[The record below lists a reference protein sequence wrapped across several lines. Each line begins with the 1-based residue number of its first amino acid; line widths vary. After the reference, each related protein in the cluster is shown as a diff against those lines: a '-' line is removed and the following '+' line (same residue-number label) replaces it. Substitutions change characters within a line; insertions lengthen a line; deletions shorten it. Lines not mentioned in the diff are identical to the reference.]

1 LRFFTIIPVCIFIVS
16 CSKGDSDSSNQ
27 IEPNPVVAYEVS
39 ISSSEGGSVN
49 TQSGTYNAGT
59 VLTITATPNDGYEF
73 ISWTGSNE
81 TSMEIMI
88 VVNSNIQLT
97 ANFQLIQTPEFTVT
111 TSAGV
116 GGIVS
121 GGGTFSSGTV
131 VSVVATPFEGYEF
144 TGWTGSPETSS
155 VLTITISSDLNL
167 TANFSKIF
175 SYNSKEYSYVE
186 ISEPPYGGTIFVT
199 GNIITPSNKSVFDS
213 IVYKGTDKRL
223 MYDRRNG
230 GGFIDQNPFLYD
242 AYFSDGLVTEIQI
255 NSEEYSY
262 VEISEP
268 PYGGTIFVTGNI
280 ITSTDKSVYDSIVYK
295 GTDKRLMYDRRNG
308 GGFIDHNPFLYDAYF
323 SDGLV
328 TEIQINSEFSVDQ
341 SLLEAEKYGFLIGQ
355 MSKDLRKH
363 IETMWIHKGL
373 EGYGGGNYNILVHTG
388 MSEFY
393 ESYYTGS
400 IIEETLIHE
409 ATHTSID
416 AYIYPDRQ
424 TSGEGWI
431 NAVDKDNC
439 YISDYARDYPY
450 REDLAELMPLYI
462 AVKFFPDRISEDDRN
477 KILSCCINR
486 ILYLDSLSLD
496 LNIYND

>member
-1 LRFFTIIPVCIFIVS
+1 MNLSNLTYHYLFFLLNLIIFS
-16 CSKGDSDSSNQ
+16 CSKGDSDSQTQVEST
-27 IEPNPVVAYEVS
+27 PLVTYDVS
-39 ISSSEGGSVN
+39 ISSTEGGSVN
-49 TQSGTYNAGT
+49 TQSGTFNAGT

-73 ISWTGSNE
+73 IGWTGSNE
-81 TSMEIMI
+81 SSMEITI
-88 VVNSNIQLT
+88 TVNSNIELT
-97 ANFQLIQTPEFTVT
+97 ANFQLIPNPEFTIT
-111 TSAGV
+111 TTAGS
-116 GGIVS
+116 GGSVS
-121 GGGTFSSGTV
+121 QGGTFSSGTV
-131 VSVVATPFEGYEF
+131 ISIVATPSQGYEF
-144 TGWTGSPETSS
+144 VSWTGSSETSS
-155 VLTITISSDLNL
+155 VLSITISSDLNL

-175 SYNSKEYSYVE
+175 SYNSEEYSYVE

-230 GGFIDQNPFLYD
+230 GGFID
-242 AYFSDGLVTEIQI
+242 
-255 NSEEYSY
+255 
-262 VEISEP
+262 
-268 PYGGTIFVTGNI
+268 
-280 ITSTDKSVYDSIVYK
+280 
-295 GTDKRLMYDRRNG
+295 
-308 GGFIDHNPFLYDAYF
+308 HNPFLYDAYF

-341 SLLEAEKYGFLIGQ
+341 SSLEAEKYGFLIGQ

-363 IETMWIHKGL
+363 VETMWIHKGL

-416 AYIYPDRQ
+416 AYIYPDRE

-462 AVKFFPDRISEDDRN
+462 AVKFFPDRISEEDRN

-496 LNIYND
+496 LDIYND

>member
-1 LRFFTIIPVCIFIVS
+1 MRFFTIIPVCIFIVS

-255 NSEEYSY
+255 NSE
-262 VEISEP
+262 
-268 PYGGTIFVTGNI
+268 
-280 ITSTDKSVYDSIVYK
+280 
-295 GTDKRLMYDRRNG
+295 
-308 GGFIDHNPFLYDAYF
+308 
-323 SDGLV
+323 
-328 TEIQINSEFSVDQ
+328 FSVDQ

>member
-1 LRFFTIIPVCIFIVS
+1 MNLSNLTYHYLFFLLNLIIFS
-16 CSKGDSDSSNQ
+16 CSKGDSDSQTQVEST
-27 IEPNPVVAYEVS
+27 PLVTYDVS
-39 ISSSEGGSVN
+39 ISSTEGGSVN
-49 TQSGTYNAGT
+49 TQSGTFNAGT

-73 ISWTGSNE
+73 IGWTGSNE
-81 TSMEIMI
+81 SSMEITI
-88 VVNSNIQLT
+88 TVNSNIELT
-97 ANFQLIQTPEFTVT
+97 ANFQLIPNPEFTIT
-111 TSAGV
+111 TTAGS
-116 GGIVS
+116 GGSVS
-121 GGGTFSSGTV
+121 QGGTFSSGTV
-131 VSVVATPFEGYEF
+131 ISIVATPSQGYEF
-144 TGWTGSPETSS
+144 VSWTGSSETSS
-155 VLTITISSDLNL
+155 VLSITISSDLNL

-175 SYNSKEYSYVE
+175 SYNSEEYSYVE

-230 GGFIDQNPFLYD
+230 GGFID
-242 AYFSDGLVTEIQI
+242 
-255 NSEEYSY
+255 
-262 VEISEP
+262 
-268 PYGGTIFVTGNI
+268 
-280 ITSTDKSVYDSIVYK
+280 
-295 GTDKRLMYDRRNG
+295 
-308 GGFIDHNPFLYDAYF
+308 HNPFLYDAYF

-341 SLLEAEKYGFLIGQ
+341 SSLEAEKYGFLIGQ

-363 IETMWIHKGL
+363 VETMWIHKGL

-416 AYIYPDRQ
+416 AYIYPDRK

-462 AVKFFPDRISEDDRN
+462 AVKFFPDRISEEDRN

-496 LNIYND
+496 LDIYND

>member
-1 LRFFTIIPVCIFIVS
+1 MRLLSITLLWIFVFS
-16 CSKGDSDSSNQ
+16 CTKGDSDSSNQ
-27 IEPNPVVAYEVS
+27 IEPTPVVTYDVS

-49 TQSGTYNAGT
+49 TQSGAYNAGT

-97 ANFQLIQTPEFTVT
+97 ANFQLIPVPEFTVT
-111 TSAGV
+111 TLAGE
-116 GGIVS
+116 GGLVS
-121 GGGTFSSGTV
+121 QGGTFSSGSV
-131 VSVVATPFEGYEF
+131 VSVVATPSEGYKF
-144 TGWTGSPETSS
+144 TGWTGSSETLN
-155 VLTITISSDLNL
+155 VLTITITSDINL

-175 SYNSKEYSYVE
+175 SYNS
-186 ISEPPYGGTIFVT
+186 
-199 GNIITPSNKSVFDS
+199 
-213 IVYKGTDKRL
+213 
-223 MYDRRNG
+223 
-230 GGFIDQNPFLYD
+230 
-242 AYFSDGLVTEIQI
+242 
-255 NSEEYSY
+255 EEYSY
-262 VEISEP
+262 VEINEP

-280 ITSTDKSVYDSIVYK
+280 ITSTDRSVYDSLVYK
-295 GTDKRLMYDRRNG
+295 GTDRRTMYDRRNG

-363 IETMWIHKGL
+363 VETMWIHKGL

-393 ESYYTGS
+393 ESYYTGN
-400 IIEETLIHE
+400 IIEETLLHE
-409 ATHTSID
+409 ATHTSVD
-416 AYIYPDRQ
+416 AYVYPDRL
-424 TSGEGWI
+424 TNGEEWI
-431 NAVDKDNC
+431 KAVDKDNC

-462 AVKFFPDRISEDDRN
+462 AVKFFPDRISEDVRN

-496 LNIYND
+496 LDIYKD

>member
-1 LRFFTIIPVCIFIVS
+1 MIVSKTSFYHLLILLNFIVFS
-16 CSKGDSDSSNQ
+16 CSKGESDPPNQ
-27 IEPNPVVAYEVS
+27 IEPTPVVTYDVT
-39 ISSSEGGSVN
+39 ITSSEGGNVN

-97 ANFQLIQTPEFTVT
+97 ANFQLIPIPEFTVT
-111 TSAGV
+111 TLAGE
-116 GGIVS
+116 GGLVS
-121 GGGTFSSGTV
+121 QGGTFSSGSV
-131 VSVVATPFEGYEF
+131 VSVVATPSEGYKF
-144 TGWTGSPETSS
+144 TGWTGSSETSN

-175 SYNSKEYSYVE
+175 SY
-186 ISEPPYGGTIFVT
+186 
-199 GNIITPSNKSVFDS
+199 
-213 IVYKGTDKRL
+213 
-223 MYDRRNG
+223 
-230 GGFIDQNPFLYD
+230 
-242 AYFSDGLVTEIQI
+242 

-280 ITSTDKSVYDSIVYK
+280 ITSTDKSVFDSIVYK
-295 GTDKRLMYDRRNG
+295 GTDKRSMYDRRNG

-363 IETMWIHKGL
+363 VETMWIHKGL

-416 AYIYPDRQ
+416 AYIYPDRK

-496 LNIYND
+496 LDIYSD

>member
-1 LRFFTIIPVCIFIVS
+1 LRLLSITLLWIFVFS
-16 CSKGDSDSSNQ
+16 CTKGDSDSSNQ
-27 IEPNPVVAYEVS
+27 IEPTPVVTYDVS

-49 TQSGTYNAGT
+49 TQSGAYNAGT

-97 ANFQLIQTPEFTVT
+97 ANFQLIPVPEFTVT
-111 TSAGV
+111 TLAGE
-116 GGIVS
+116 GGLVS
-121 GGGTFSSGTV
+121 QGGTFSSGSV
-131 VSVVATPFEGYEF
+131 VSVVATPSEGYKF
-144 TGWTGSPETSS
+144 TGWTGSSETLN
-155 VLTITISSDLNL
+155 VLTITITSDINL

-175 SYNSKEYSYVE
+175 SYNS
-186 ISEPPYGGTIFVT
+186 
-199 GNIITPSNKSVFDS
+199 
-213 IVYKGTDKRL
+213 
-223 MYDRRNG
+223 
-230 GGFIDQNPFLYD
+230 
-242 AYFSDGLVTEIQI
+242 
-255 NSEEYSY
+255 EEYSY
-262 VEISEP
+262 VEINEP

-280 ITSTDKSVYDSIVYK
+280 ITSTDRSVYDSLVYK
-295 GTDKRLMYDRRNG
+295 GTDRRTMYDRRNG

-363 IETMWIHKGL
+363 VETMWIHKGL

-393 ESYYTGS
+393 ESYYTGN
-400 IIEETLIHE
+400 IIEETLLHE
-409 ATHTSID
+409 ATHTSVD
-416 AYIYPDRQ
+416 AYVYPDRL
-424 TSGEGWI
+424 TNGEEWI
-431 NAVDKDNC
+431 KAVDKDNC

-496 LNIYND
+496 LDIYKD